1 MKTNETQI
9 TEPAKTAILTMSVLV
24 FSIIILSSPGAEVIG
39 FSGAALLTIAF
50 GLHSHHFRSRRGS
63 LTPAFC
69 LLAFVWLCA
78 AVTIFFPYLGR
89 H

>member
-9 TEPAKTAILTMSVLV
+9 AEPAKTAILTMSVLV
-24 FSIIILSSPGAEVIG
+24 FLIIILSAPGAGVIG
-39 FSGAALLTIAF
+39 ISGAALLTIAF

-63 LTPAFC
+63 LTPAYC

-78 AVTIFFPYLGR
+78 AVTILFPFLSR

>member
-1 MKTNETQI
+1 MKTNETQMLEA
-9 TEPAKTAILTMSVLV
+9 TKTVIQSAVVLV
-24 FSIIILSSPGAEVIG
+24 FCYSILFSHSATLMGIAGAVG
-39 FSGAALLTIAF
+39 FTISVS
-50 GLHSHHFRSRRGS
+50 LHPHYFRSRRGS

-78 AVTIFFPYLGR
+78 AVTIVFSLLGT